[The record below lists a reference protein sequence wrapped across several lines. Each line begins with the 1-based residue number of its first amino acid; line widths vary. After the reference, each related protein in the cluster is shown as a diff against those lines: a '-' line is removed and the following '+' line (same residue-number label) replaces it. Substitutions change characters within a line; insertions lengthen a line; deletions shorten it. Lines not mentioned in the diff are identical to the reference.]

1 MGAKEDERKRL
12 TGIAFRMLGSL
23 AEAEDAV
30 QEAWIKIHNAA
41 ATSVENPG
49 AWATTVVAHV
59 CLDALRARRARREEP
74 DERDDVENQGDE
86 SGASA
91 RLESYRA
98 PSNPEEEA
106 ALAESVGQALLVVLD
121 TLAPK
126 ERIAFVLHDMFGL
139 PFEEIAPM
147 VDKSAEAA
155 RQLASRARRR
165 VQGAPRVPEVEIA
178 KQREVV
184 AAFLVALRAGDFD
197 GLVAVLDP
205 DVVVKGDAGVGPKG
219 AKLDIRGAKEW
230 ARGAVQFARL
240 GNVVKIALVDGVV
253 GAILAPRGRLSRALK
268 LTVRDGRIVEAE
280 VVADPVRLAALEI
293 AVVAEA

>member
-41 ATSVENPG
+41 ATDVENPR

-59 CLDALRARRARREEP
+59 CLDALRARKARREES
-74 DERDDVENQGDE
+74 DERYDVESQGDE
-86 SGASA
+86 SGASTQ
-91 RLESYRA
+91 LESYRA

-121 TLAPK
+121 TLAPQ

-165 VQGAPRVPEVEIA
+165 VRGAPRVPEVELA

-205 DVVVKGDAGVGPKG
+205 DVVVKGDAGIGPKG
-219 AKLDIRGAKEW
+219 AQLDIRGAKEW

-240 GNVVKIALVDGVV
+240 GNVVKIALVDGEV

-293 AVVAEA
+293 ALVAEA